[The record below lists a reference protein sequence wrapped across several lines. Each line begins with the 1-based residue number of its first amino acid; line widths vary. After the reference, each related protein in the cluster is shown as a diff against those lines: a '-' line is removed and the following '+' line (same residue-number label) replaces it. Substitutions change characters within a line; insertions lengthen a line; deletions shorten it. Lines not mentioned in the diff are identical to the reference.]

1 MDKIS
6 DKPVNYESA
15 KYIYDFFV
23 GSPNKMSDDASKGGV
38 IFHKT

>member
-1 MDKIS
+1 MKVQNIF
-6 DKPVNYESA
+6 
-15 KYIYDFFV
+15 DFFV